1 MRDLLIMADFSPES
15 IERIRAAAE
24 PVFHVEVL
32 PSNSEPM
39 LRYAGFRTAEVIIGE
54 PQVEELEL
62 APQLKWMQI
71 TWAGTDRYTQNGTIP
86 PEILLTNASGAFGVT
101 ISEHAI
107 GGLLALCRHLPIYR
121 SYQMRGVTHM
131 AHREKLLYG
140 GTAVIFGAG
149 DIGTEIAR
157 RLRMFNMR
165 TIGISRT
172 AHALPPEFD
181 EGYTLEEAEQVLPK
195 ADVVICCLPNTP
207 ETRGYFNRER
217 LLKIKSDAVLV
228 NVGRGNLI
236 CTEDLTAVMQEGH
249 LFGAVL
255 DVTDPE
261 PLPKRH
267 PLRKMRN
274 VILTPHVAG
283 LSLGGAEATE
293 QMIVGICCDNI
304 RRYVAG
310 EPLRN
315 QVDLQLGYRVQK

>member
-1 MRDLLIMADFSPES
+1 MRNLLIMADFSPAS

-24 PVFHVEVL
+24 PEFRVEVL
-32 PSNSEPM
+32 PPDAEPM

-54 PQVEELEL
+54 PLREELAL
-62 APQLKWMQI
+62 APLLQWLQI
-71 TWAGTDRYTQNGTIP
+71 TWAGTDRYTQSGGFP
-86 PEILLTNASGAFGVT
+86 QDLMLTNASGAFGVT

-107 GGLLALCRHLPIYR
+107 GGLLALCRHLPVYR
-121 SYQMRGVTHM
+121 SYQQRGVAHM
-131 AHREKLLYG
+131 AAREKLLYG

-149 DIGTEIAR
+149 DIGSAVAR
-157 RLRMFNMR
+157 RLRVFNMR
-165 TIGISRT
+165 TIGICRRARLT
-172 AHALPPEFD
+172 PPDFD
-181 EGYTLEEAEQVLPK
+181 EIHTMEEAERFLPK
-195 ADVVICCLPNTP
+195 ADVVVCCLPNTP
-207 ETRGYFNRER
+207 ETKGYFDRER
-217 LLKIKSDAVLV
+217 LLKIKADAVLV

-236 CTEDLTAVMQEGH
+236 CTEDLTSVLQEGH

-283 LSLGGAEATE
+283 LSLGGAEETE

-304 RRYVAG
+304 RRYIQG
-310 EPLRN
+310 EPLCN
-315 QVDLQLGYRVQK
+315 QVDPRLGYRK